1 MLRVDILLSKDDN
14 VPPKIIDA
22 LQIEL
27 EKQIVSL
34 HSDAIV
40 RVRVSSSK
48 NIDVSGCTKEE
59 KQTVLAII
67 ENVFT
72 SEDWLPE

>member
-1 MLRVDILLSKDDN
+1 MLRVDILLSKDDK

-27 EKQIVSL
+27 NKQLCSIR
-34 HSDAIV
+34 SDVIV

-48 NIDVSGCTKEE
+48 NIDVSGCTKDE
-59 KQTVLAII
+59 KQTVLAIV